1 MLSLCRFLCLQ
12 LFDAPPLVRHA
23 LNNVCGL
30 DTTYVMSVHDLD
42 KARAMMEQQKGV
54 HKVYSPEV
62 GVRVASK
69 SLNQGMQQASR
80 MTGDYD
86 QRVWP
91 AW

>member
-1 MLSLCRFLCLQ
+1 VPGFCVQ

-54 HKVYSPEV
+54 RKVYSPEV
-62 GVRVASK
+62 RGFDREDGVC
-69 SLNQGMQQASR
+69 G
-80 MTGDYD
+80 GGG
-86 QRVWP
+86 
-91 AW
+91 